1 MVITG
6 CDNAYPYSNSHD
18 ASNKI
23 KEMQSQWTHRCQ
35 KLFFSFLPFP
45 LLCFHLAAFH
55 STSTSL
61 KESRKY
67 RSKSRYERDLASAPA
82 SSELK
87 MSLSRK
93 LVSANEFLSNQQ
105 RFVAFFSVAKKRYIE
120 KFVVTLILNI
130 TRIHTSIPIKWSIVL
145 NKSVYILSRNKKGR

>member
-1 MVITG
+1 MSFQFSLKLTEDTSWCLSIQIIMIRSLKITIITMVITG
-6 CDNAYPYSNSHD
+6 RDNAYPSSNSHD
-18 ASNKI
+18 VSNKI
-23 KEMQSQWTHRCQ
+23 KEMQPQWTHCCQ

-55 STSTSL
+55 GTSTSL

-93 LVSANEFLSNQQ
+93 LVSANEFSSNQQ
-105 RFVAFFSVAKKRYIE
+105 RFVAFFSVAKKEDARDI
-120 KFVVTLILNI
+120 
-130 TRIHTSIPIKWSIVL
+130 
-145 NKSVYILSRNKKGR
+145 